1 MPRSKPEGRGLALWG
16 GGLAAA
22 AGAGW
27 LFVQWGQ
34 VWAWL
39 DHQFPVRRIEVAGE
53 PGPVGARELGRWV
66 ARRVD
71 GGLLTV
77 DLESLRR
84 QAERRP
90 WIREARLRRRWP
102 DSLRIGVRAHRAEA
116 RWRPEPGSDWR
127 LLSERG
133 AVFRPGDTEDYRH
146 LPALVGPER
155 RIEGLLG
162 RWRTLR
168 QRLGPDPAPTRL
180 AVDARGGWTAELDGG
195 IRVRFGRDRWQRRLE
210 RLVRVQEGWRLLD
223 RRVER
228 IDLRHP
234 DGLAVAVREDPE
246 QGADGSERAETGGA
260 PRTARR

>member
-1 MPRSKPEGRGLALWG
+1 MPRFRPQGRRIPLLG
-16 GGLAAA
+16 GGLVIA

-27 LFVQWGQ
+27 MVLQAAEI
-34 VWAWL
+34 WAWL
-39 DHQFPVRRIEVAGE
+39 DHRFPVRRIEVAGE
-53 PGPVGARELGRWV
+53 AGPDGARALGRWLG
-66 ARRVD
+66 RRVD
-71 GGLLTV
+71 GGLLTM
-77 DLESLRR
+77 DLERLRR

-90 WIREARLRRRWP
+90 WIREARLRRQWP
-102 DSLRIGVRAHRAEA
+102 DALWIRVRVHRAEA
-116 RWRPEPGSDWR
+116 RWRPGSGSDWR

-133 AVFRPGDTEDYRH
+133 AVFGPEWDEVYRD

-155 RIEGLLG
+155 RIDELLR

-168 QRLGPDPAPTRL
+168 ERLGSDRAPTRL
-180 AVDARGGWTAELDGG
+180 AVDARGGWTAELTGRV
-195 IRVRFGRDRWQRRLE
+195 RVRFGRDRWQRRLE

-234 DGLAVAVREDPE
+234 DGLAVAVREDPK
-246 QGADGSERAETGGA
+246 QGADGSERAETGGS